1 MSAYTYIFMKRR
13 IIQIADSTL
22 LVSLPKKW
30 AVEHNIKKG
39 DEVNITLNDYS
50 LVLTTDTRPVL
61 EKVELNL
68 NDYGVMAPRVIHAL
82 YKKGVDEIKIIFSAS
97 DDFRLIQESLKNEA
111 VGYDI
116 IEQGP
121 KSCVIKNVS
130 GEPEEFEQVL
140 RRIYL
145 LLVTMALESS
155 AALKARDFTQLKN
168 LEQLETSNN
177 RLTTL
182 CRRLINKGGK
192 VGYSTQSGP
201 KSPKTGPL
209 YFIIESLE
217 NIADEYKY
225 MFQYLYSSDMKDVKL
240 SKEILAIYDEVSQF
254 VRTFYELFYKYDS
267 KKVSDLG
274 DRRKMLV
281 KECVAFMQNSKNGS
295 EVLVAHHLIVVVQ
308 KVFNM
313 TGP

>member
-1 MSAYTYIFMKRR
+1 M
-13 IIQIADSTL
+13 
-22 LVSLPKKW
+22 LVSIPKKW
-30 AVEHNIKKG
+30 AVERNIKKG

-68 NDYGVMAPRVIHAL
+68 DDYGDMAPRVIHAL

-97 DDFRLIQESLKNEA
+97 DDFQLIQESLKNET

-168 LEQLETSNN
+168 LEQLESNNN

-192 VGYSTQSGP
+192 ISYSVQTGP
-201 KSPKTGPL
+201 KTPKTGPL
-209 YFIIESLE
+209 YFIVESLE

-225 MFQYLYSSDMKDVKL
+225 MFQYLYKNNAKDVKL
-240 SKEILAIYDEVSQF
+240 SKEVLTLYDDVSQL
-254 VRTFYELFYKYDS
+254 VRMFYEVFYKYDS
-267 KKVSDLG
+267 KKISDIG
-274 DRRKMLV
+274 DKRMKLV
-281 KECVAFMQNSKNGS
+281 KDCIDFMQDPKHSS
-295 EVLVAHHLIVVVQ
+295 EVIVVHHLLVVVQ
-308 KVFNM
+308 KVFNL
-313 TGP
+313 TGPYLVIAL